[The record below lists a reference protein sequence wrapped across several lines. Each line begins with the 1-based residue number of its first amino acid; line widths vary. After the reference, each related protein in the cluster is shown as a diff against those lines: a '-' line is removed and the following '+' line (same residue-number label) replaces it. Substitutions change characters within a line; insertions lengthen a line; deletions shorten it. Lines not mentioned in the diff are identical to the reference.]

1 MTFEHSQDLEHFLRE
16 SFQWFHM
23 HPELSFEEY
32 ETTKKIRQL
41 LTEAGIEILPYTL
54 ETGLVAV
61 VRGDKEGPMQALR
74 ADIDAL
80 PVTEET
86 GLPYRSCVPGKMH
99 ACGHDFHIT
108 AGIGTAILLHK
119 RRGELSGTVKFFFQ
133 PAEESSFGALK
144 IIEAGA
150 FDDVEHT
157 WGFHAAPAF
166 DTGVLGISSGYV
178 AAAVDRFTVRI
189 TGAGCHGAK
198 PHEGIDPIPAACA
211 IVQALQTI
219 VSRNINAFHPAVLSI
234 TRIEAGKTWNVIPV
248 SAELEGTV
256 RSMQRADRDLM
267 EKRFREIVTQTAA
280 AYGCAAEIDWPDGSP
295 AVDNDPAMADFAAR
309 IGRQHGYEVVP
320 EGETMS
326 GDDFSFYQQ
335 KKPGCYIRV
344 GTGKGAMIHQP
355 TFRVDPDVILPTA
368 QYLTELLIAAGERL
382 YLKADAF

>member
-1 MTFEHSQDLEHFLRE
+1 MTFENAQDLEHFLLE

-41 LTEAGIEILPYTL
+41 LTETGIEILPYTL

-61 VRGDKEGPMQALR
+61 VRGSREGPMQALR

-108 AGIGTAILLHK
+108 AGIGTAILLQEH
-119 RRGELSGTVKFFFQ
+119 RSELKGTVKFFFQ

-150 FDDVEHT
+150 FDDVECT

-166 DTGVLGISSGYV
+166 DTGVLGISPGYV

-211 IVQALQTI
+211 IVQSLQTI

-234 TRIEAGKTWNVIPV
+234 TRIEAGKTWNVVPV

-256 RSMQRADRDLM
+256 RSMQREDRDLM

-280 AYGCAAEIDWPDGSP
+280 AYGCTADITWPPGSP
-295 AVDNDPAMADFAAR
+295 AVNNDPDLAAFAAET
-309 IGRQHGYEVVP
+309 GRRCGYNIVP
-320 EGETMS
+320 EGDTMS
-326 GDDFSFYQQ
+326 GDDFSFYQEQ
-335 KKPGCYIRV
+335 KPGCYIRV

-355 TFRVDPDVILPTA
+355 AFRVDPDVILPAA
-368 QYLTELLIAAGERL
+368 QYLTELLISAAGQM
-382 YLKADAF
+382 